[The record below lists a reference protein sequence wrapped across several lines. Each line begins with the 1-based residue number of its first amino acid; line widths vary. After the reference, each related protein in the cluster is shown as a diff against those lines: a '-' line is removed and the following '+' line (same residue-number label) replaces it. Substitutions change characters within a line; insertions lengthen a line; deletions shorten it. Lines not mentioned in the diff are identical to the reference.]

1 MPDAPPRSAALRRL
15 LAGTRVVPVVTL
27 ARVAQAVP
35 LARAM
40 LAGGLPVVEVTL
52 RSPAALDAIAEIAR
66 EVPEAVVGAGS
77 LRAPERIAQAQGAG
91 ARFGVSPGHTA
102 ALLDAA
108 AAAEA
113 AEAEGLP
120 YLPGAATASEAMALF
135 ERGYDL
141 IKLFPAGPLG
151 GPAILRALAA
161 PLPEIEFCPTGGI
174 GPDNLADYLACP
186 NVACVGGSW
195 LAPPGLLA
203 AGDWA
208 EIEARA
214 RRAAA
219 VGATR
224 AGQDIARS

>member
-1 MPDAPPRSAALRRL
+1 MPEAPKRSAALRRL

-35 LARAM
+35 LARAL

-77 LRAPERIAQAQGAG
+77 LRAPEQIAQARAAG

-108 AAAEA
+108 EAAEA
-113 AEAEGLP
+113 AEAGNMP

-151 GPAILRALAA
+151 GPAALRALAA

-174 GPDNLADYLACP
+174 GPDTLADYLACP

-195 LAPPGLLA
+195 LAPPELLA
-203 AGDWA
+203 AEDWA

-214 RRAAA
+214 RAAAA
-219 VGATR
+219 VGAAR
-224 AGQDIARS
+224 AGPGPARS

>member
-1 MPDAPPRSAALRRL
+1 MPEPAKRSAALRRL
-15 LAGTRVVPVVTL
+15 LAGTRVIPVVTL
-27 ARVAQAVP
+27 ARVEQAVS
-35 LARAM
+35 LARA
-40 LAGGLPVVEVTL
+40 LVAGGLPVVEVTL

-77 LRAPERIAQAQGAG
+77 LRRPEQIALARAAG

-108 AAAEA
+108 EA
-113 AEAEGLP
+113 AGLP
-120 YLPGAATASEAMALF
+120 FLPGAATASEAMALK

-161 PLPEIEFCPTGGI
+161 PLPEIEFCPTGGV

-195 LAPPGLLA
+195 LAPSELLA
-203 AGDWA
+203 AEDWA
-208 EIEARA
+208 GIEARA
-214 RRAAA
+214 RAAA
-219 VGATR
+219 Q
-224 AGQDIARS
+224 AGGDTARS

>member
-1 MPDAPPRSAALRRL
+1 MAEPAQRSAALRRL
-15 LAGTRVVPVVTL
+15 LAGARVIPVVTL
-27 ARVAQAVP
+27 ARAEQAVP
-35 LARAM
+35 LARAL

-66 EVPEAVVGAGS
+66 ELPEVVVGAGS
-77 LRAPERIAQAQGAG
+77 LRRPAQIVEAQAAG

-108 AAAEA
+108 EST
-113 AEAEGLP
+113 GLP
-120 YLPGAATASEAMALF
+120 YLPGAAGASEAMALH

-151 GPAILRALAA
+151 GVAFLKALAA
-161 PLPEIEFCPTGGI
+161 PLPEIEFCPTGGV
-174 GPDNLADYLACP
+174 GPDNLADYLTCP

-195 LAPPGLLA
+195 IAPTELLA

-214 RRAAA
+214 RAATAVDPPRALPP
-219 VGATR
+219 GA
-224 AGQDIARS
+224 GLL

>member
-1 MPDAPPRSAALRRL
+1 MPEPANRSVALRRL

-27 ARVAQAVP
+27 VRIAQAAP
-35 LARAM
+35 LARA
-40 LAGGLPVVEVTL
+40 LVAGGLPVVEVTL
-52 RSPAALDAIAEIAR
+52 RSPAALDAIAEIAAA
-66 EVPEAVVGAGS
+66 VPEAVVGAGS
-77 LRAPERIAQAQGAG
+77 LRAPEQIAQARAAG

-108 AAAEA
+108 EA
-113 AEAEGLP
+113 GDLA
-120 YLPGAATASEAMALF
+120 YLPGAATASEAMTLF

-151 GPAILRALAA
+151 GPAALRALAA

-174 GPDNLADYLACP
+174 GPDNLADYLACA

-195 LAPPGLLA
+195 LAPPELLA
-203 AGDWA
+203 AEDWA

-214 RRAAA
+214 RAAA
-219 VGATR
+219 E
-224 AGQDIARS
+224 AGRDAASS

>member
-1 MPDAPPRSAALRRL
+1 MPEPAKQSVALRRL
-15 LAGTRVVPVVTL
+15 LAGTRVIPVVTL
-27 ARVAQAVP
+27 ARVDQAAP
-35 LARAM
+35 LARAL

-66 EVPEAVVGAGS
+66 ELPEVVVGAGS
-77 LRAPERIAQAQGAG
+77 LRTPAQIVEAQAAG

-108 AAAEA
+108 EAGAAEA
-113 AEAEGLP
+113 AGLP
-120 YLPGAATASEAMALF
+120 YLPGAASASEAMALY

-141 IKLFPAGPLG
+141 IKLFPAGSLG
-151 GPAILRALAA
+151 GPANLRALAA

-195 LAPPGLLA
+195 IAPPALLA
-203 AGDWA
+203 AADWA

-214 RRAAA
+214 RRAAE
-219 VGATR
+219 VGKDA
-224 AGQDIARS
+224 ARS

>member
-1 MPDAPPRSAALRRL
+1 MPEAAKRSLALRRL
-15 LAGTRVVPVVTL
+15 LAGIRVIPVVTL
-27 ARVAQAVP
+27 ARSEQAVP
-35 LARAM
+35 LARA
-40 LAGGLPVVEVTL
+40 LVAGGLPVVEVTL
-52 RSPAALDAIAEIAR
+52 RSPAALDAIAEIAHQ
-66 EVPEAVVGAGS
+66 VPEAVVGAGS
-77 LRAPERIAQAQGAG
+77 LRAPKQIAQARAAG

-108 AAAEA
+108 EA
-113 AEAEGLP
+113 AEAGNLP

-151 GPAILRALAA
+151 GPAALRALAA

-186 NVACVGGSW
+186 NVACIGGSW
-195 LAPPGLLA
+195 LAPPELLA

-208 EIEARA
+208 GIEARA
-214 RRAAA
+214 RRAAE
-219 VGATR
+219 
-224 AGQDIARS
+224 AGRDIARS

>member
-1 MPDAPPRSAALRRL
+1 MPEPAIHSAALRRL
-15 LAGTRVVPVVTL
+15 LGDTRVIPVVTL
-27 ARVAQAVP
+27 TQIEHAVP
-35 LARAM
+35 LARA
-40 LAGGLPVVEVTL
+40 LVAGGLPVVEVTL

-66 EVPEAVVGAGS
+66 ALPEVVVGAGS
-77 LRAPERIAQAQGAG
+77 LRRPVQIAEAQAAG

-108 AAAEA
+108 EGA
-113 AEAEGLP
+113 GLP
-120 YLPGAATASEAMALF
+120 YLPGAATASEAMALY

-151 GPAILRALAA
+151 GTALLKGLAA
-161 PLPEIEFCPTGGI
+161 PLPEIEFCPTGGV

-195 LAPPGLLA
+195 IAPHDLLA
-203 AGDWA
+203 AEDWT

-214 RRAAA
+214 RHAA
-219 VGATR
+219 GA
-224 AGQDIARS
+224 

>member
-1 MPDAPPRSAALRRL
+1 MPEPAKHSLALRRL
-15 LAGTRVVPVVTL
+15 LAGIRVIPVVTL
-27 ARVAQAVP
+27 ARVEQAIP
-35 LARAM
+35 LARAL

-52 RSPAALDAIAEIAR
+52 RSPAALDAIAAIAR
-66 EVPEAVVGAGS
+66 ELPEAVVGAGS
-77 LRAPERIAQAQGAG
+77 LRTAAQIVEARGAG

-108 AAAEA
+108 
-113 AEAEGLP
+113 EAENLP
-120 YLPGAATASEAMALF
+120 YLPGAASASEAMALH

-151 GPAILRALAA
+151 GTAFLKALAA

-195 LAPPGLLA
+195 IAPPELLA
-203 AGDWA
+203 AGDWTG
-208 EIEARA
+208 IEARA
-214 RRAAA
+214 RAAA
-219 VGATR
+219 EL
-224 AGQDIARS
+224 S